1 MSLASNY
8 HAHKPNVPIIMEDVF
23 GWVREGNTFQVRVWL
38 DDTEHDLN
46 IGDDHAFSL
55 LHWASKEGH
64 LTIVELLLSRGARV
78 NATNMGDDTSLHLSA
93 AHGHRDI
100 VVVPEDNRYHNN
112 SALLMFLLFAFFILR
127 KITFDDFQKLLN
139 RKADVNVV
147 NEHGMTP
154 LHYACFWGYVQICED
169 LIRSGALVGS
179 CNKKGQTPLDVCQP
193 QVRNAIMEIAH
204 QHGQNVNERIPFK
217 DQTWKGT
224 KTRTR
229 DATLSR
235 YTGVD
240 ISSLSLS
247 VKIAESHSGEL
258 WRGKWQGNDVV
269 ARILALSEVTSRIS
283 RDFQAEFPSLRIFAH
298 SNVCPVLACCNQPP
312 NLVVISQLMSFGSL
326 YNVLHEQTA
335 IVIDQA
341 QATKFALD
349 IARGM
354 SFLHSL
360 DPMILRY
367 YLSSKHVVV
376 DEDLVAKISMA
387 DTKFSFQEIGRL
399 YSPAWMSP
407 EALKHA
413 PTDLNVRAAD
423 MWSFGIL
430 LWELNTREVPFS
442 DLSPMEVGIKVALEG
457 LRVPFPPGI
466 SRNMGRLMN
475 ICLNEDPGRRPNFD
489 QIIPILEKMVHS

>member
-8 HAHKPNVPIIMEDVF
+8 HSHKPNVPIIMEDVF

-46 IGDDHAFSL
+46 IGLFMNFFSDDHAFSL

-64 LTIVELLLSRGARV
+64 VAIAELLLSRGARV
-78 NATNMGDDTSLHLSA
+78 NATNMGDDTSLHLAA
-93 AHGHRDI
+93 AHGNREI
-100 VVVPEDNRYHNN
+100 VV
-112 SALLMFLLFAFFILR
+112 
-127 KITFDDFQKLLN
+127 KLLN
-139 RKADVNVV
+139 RKADVNVA

-169 LIRSGALVGS
+169 LIRSGALISS

-193 QVRNAIMEIAH
+193 QARNAIVEIA
-204 QHGQNVNERIPFK
+204 QEHGQSINERIPFK

-240 ISSLSLS
+240 MASLSLS
-247 VKIAESHSGEL
+247 MKVAESHSGEL
-258 WRGKWQGNDVV
+258 WRGKWQGNDIV
-269 ARILALSEVTSRIS
+269 ARILSLPEVTPRIS

-312 NLVVISQLMSFGSL
+312 NLIVISQLMPFGSL
-326 YNVLHEQTA
+326 YNVLHEQTTV
-335 IVIDQA
+335 VIDQA
-341 QATKFALD
+341 QAIKFALD

-360 DPMILRY
+360 DPLILRY

-376 DEDLVAKISMA
+376 DEDLTARISMA
-387 DTKFSFQEIGRL
+387 DTKFSFQEVGRL

-407 EALKHA
+407 EALKHS
-413 PTDLNVRAAD
+413 PSDLNIRAAD
-423 MWSFGIL
+423 MWSFGVL

-489 QIIPILEKMVHS
+489 QIIPILEKMAQS

>member
-1 MSLASNY
+1 MSIASNY
-8 HAHKPNVPIIMEDVF
+8 HSHKPNVPIIMEDVF

-55 LHWASKEGH
+55 LHWACKEGH
-64 LTIVELLLSRGARV
+64 VPIVDLLLSRGARV
-78 NATNMGDDTSLHLSA
+78 NSTNMGDDTSLHLAA
-93 AHGHRDI
+93 AHGHREI
-100 VVVPEDNRYHNN
+100 VV
-112 SALLMFLLFAFFILR
+112 
-127 KITFDDFQKLLN
+127 KLLT
-139 RKADVNVV
+139 RKADVHAT

-154 LHYACFWGYVQICED
+154 LHYACFWGYIQIGED
-169 LIRSGALVGS
+169 LIRCGALVGA
-179 CNKKGQTPLDVCQP
+179 CNKKGQTPLDICQP
-193 QVRNAIMEIAH
+193 QARSAIIEIA
-204 QHGQNVNERIPFK
+204 QEHGQNVNEKIPFK

-224 KTRTR
+224 KSRTR

-240 ISSLSLS
+240 VSSLSLS
-247 VKIAESHSGEL
+247 MKIAESHSGEL
-258 WRGKWQGNDVV
+258 WRGKWQGNDIV
-269 ARILALSEVTSRIS
+269 ARLLAISEVTPRIS
-283 RDFQAEFPSLRIFAH
+283 RDFQTEFPALRIFAH
-298 SNVCPVLACCNQPP
+298 ANVCPVLACCNQPP
-312 NLVVISQLMSFGSL
+312 NLIVISQLMPFGSL
-326 YNVLHEQTA
+326 YNVLHEQTSSVFLSL
-335 IVIDQA
+335 IYVYFINLYHNDQQGVVIDQA

-354 SFLHSL
+354 SFLHTL
-360 DPMILRY
+360 DPLILRY

-376 DEDLVAKISMA
+376 DDDLSAKISMA
-387 DTKFSFQEIGRL
+387 DTKFSFQEVGRL

-407 EALKHA
+407 EALQHA
-413 PTDLNVRAAD
+413 PTDVNVRAAD

-430 LWELNTREVPFS
+430 LWELSTREVPFS
-442 DLSPMEVGIKVALEG
+442 DLSPMEIGMKIALEG

-489 QIIPILEKMVHS
+489 QIIPILEKMAQT

>member
-8 HAHKPNVPIIMEDVF
+8 HSHKPNVPIIMEDVF

-64 LTIVELLLSRGARV
+64 IPIVDLLLARGARV
-78 NATNMGDDTSLHLSA
+78 NSTNMGDDTSLHLAA
-93 AHGHRDI
+93 AHGHREI
-100 VVVPEDNRYHNN
+100 VV
-112 SALLMFLLFAFFILR
+112 
-127 KITFDDFQKLLN
+127 KLLA
-139 RKADVNVV
+139 RKADVHAT

-154 LHYACFWGYVQICED
+154 LHYACFWGYIQIAED
-169 LIRSGALVGS
+169 LIRCGALVGA
-179 CNKKGQTPLDVCQP
+179 CNKRGQTPLDVCQP
-193 QVRNAIMEIAH
+193 QARNSIIEIA
-204 QHGQNVNERIPFK
+204 QENGQNVSEKIPFK

-224 KTRTR
+224 KSRTR

-240 ISSLSLS
+240 VSSLSLS
-247 VKIAESHSGEL
+247 MKIAESHSGEL
-258 WRGKWQGNDVV
+258 WRGKWQGNDIV
-269 ARILALSEVTSRIS
+269 ARLLAISEVTPRIS
-283 RDFQAEFPSLRIFAH
+283 RDFQAEFPALRIFAH
-298 SNVCPVLACCNQPP
+298 ANICPVLACCNQPP
-312 NLVVISQLMSFGSL
+312 NLIVISQLMPFGSL
-326 YNVLHEQTA
+326 YNVLHEQTGV
-335 IVIDQA
+335 VIDQA

-354 SFLHSL
+354 SFLHTL

-376 DEDLVAKISMA
+376 DEDLSAKISMA
-387 DTKFSFQEIGRL
+387 DTKFSFQEVGRL

-407 EALKHA
+407 EALQHA
-413 PTDLNVRAAD
+413 PTNVNVRAAD

-430 LWELNTREVPFS
+430 LWELSTREVPFS
-442 DLSPMEVGIKVALEG
+442 DLSPMEIGMKIALEG

-489 QIIPILEKMVHS
+489 QIIPILEKMAQT